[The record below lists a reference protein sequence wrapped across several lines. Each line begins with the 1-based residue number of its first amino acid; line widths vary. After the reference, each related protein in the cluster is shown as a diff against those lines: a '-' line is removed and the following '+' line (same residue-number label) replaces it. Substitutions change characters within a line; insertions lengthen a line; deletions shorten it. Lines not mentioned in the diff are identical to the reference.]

1 MYIKDNPKLQE
12 ISSSATIMQKG
23 EVFEIIDNGTT
34 YTLNIDGEVK
44 KNVSTLNN
52 GGFKVLT
59 ISGFEDYLVNE
70 GYIDDISD
78 VDNYLSKNSDV
89 TLNGVDDKALIK
101 NFKSGILNSL
111 SDNITIDGLED
122 AIDNYINSCE

>member
-1 MYIKDNPKLQE
+1 
-12 ISSSATIMQKG
+12 MQKG

-44 KNVSTLNN
+44 KNVSTIND